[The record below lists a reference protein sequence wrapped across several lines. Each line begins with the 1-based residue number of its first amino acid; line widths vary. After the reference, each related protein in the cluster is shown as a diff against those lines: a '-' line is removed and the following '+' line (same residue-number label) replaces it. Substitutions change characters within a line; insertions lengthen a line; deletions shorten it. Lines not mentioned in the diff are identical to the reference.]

1 MVVMIQL
8 LLVFPFT
15 EEVLKLPFKYKEI
28 WSLIEASLLS
38 TMVVDLM
45 YICINVLSDF
55 ELWN

>member
-1 MVVMIQL
+1 MIQL